1 MPIDINIGSWMDNQ
15 TPAGFF
21 LGSSKEYVLDYY
33 SGLTD
38 DPELMLTYE
47 YDSDETVD
55 RSVAD
60 HSVTPGE
67 IRVRRAQ
74 LVAVEQI
81 EKDDGGVTG
90 GIVPFQG

>member
-1 MPIDINIGSWMDNQ
+1 MDNQ

-21 LGSSKEYVLDYY
+21 LGSSKQYVLDYY

-47 YDSDETVD
+47 YDSDDTVD
-55 RSVAD
+55 RTVAD
-60 HSVTPGE
+60 HTATPGE

-74 LVAVEQI
+74 LVGVEQI
-81 EKDDGGVTG
+81 EKEEDGTVTG
-90 GIVPFQG
+90 GIIPFQE